1 MTAQKVPEALIQRG
15 ESEWGDTVN
24 EPPPEPQLLT
34 VPQAARALQLPP
46 KSVYALAS
54 RGALPGVVRFGRVVR
69 INLAEALRGQAT
81 LPPTRLPDG
90 SRRAPDQRS
99 QR

>member
-1 MTAQKVPEALIQRG
+1 M
-15 ESEWGDTVN
+15 GDTVN
-24 EPPPEPQLLT
+24 EPPPEAQLLT

-81 LPPTRLPDG
+81 LPQTRLPAG
-90 SRRAPDQRS
+90 SRRAPHQRS

>member
-1 MTAQKVPEALIQRG
+1 MKP
-15 ESEWGDTVN
+15 
-24 EPPPEPQLLT
+24 EPPPEAQLLT

-54 RGALPGVVRFGRVVR
+54 RGALPGVVRFGRVGR

>member
-1 MTAQKVPEALIQRG
+1 VKPEA
-15 ESEWGDTVN
+15 
-24 EPPPEPQLLT
+24 PPGAQLLT

-54 RGALPGVVRFGRVVR
+54 RGALRGVVRFGRVVR
-69 INLAEALRGQAT
+69 INLAEALRGQPAP
-81 LPPTRLPDG
+81 PPTTLPDG
-90 SRRAPDQRS
+90 SRRTPQQRS

>member
-1 MTAQKVPEALIQRG
+1 MKP
-15 ESEWGDTVN
+15 
-24 EPPPEPQLLT
+24 EPPPEAQLLT

-54 RGALPGVVRFGRVVR
+54 RGALAGVVRFGRVVR
-69 INLAEALRGQAT
+69 INLAEALRGQAAVAQ
-81 LPPTRLPDG
+81 TRLPDG
-90 SRRAPDQRS
+90 SRRAPHQRS

>member
-15 ESEWGDTVN
+15 ESEWGIQW
-24 EPPPEPQLLT
+24 PPPEAQLLT

-69 INLAEALRGQAT
+69 INLTEALRGQAT
-81 LPPTRLPDG
+81 PSDIRLPDG
-90 SRRAPDQRS
+90 SRRAPHQRS

>member
-1 MTAQKVPEALIQRG
+1 V
-15 ESEWGDTVN
+15 GDTVN
-24 EPPPEPQLLT
+24 EPPPEAQLLT

-69 INLAEALRGQAT
+69 INLTEALRGQAT
-81 LPPTRLPDG
+81 PSDIRLPDG
-90 SRRAPDQRS
+90 SRRAPHQRS

>member
-1 MTAQKVPEALIQRG
+1 V
-15 ESEWGDTVN
+15 GDTAN
-24 EPPPEPQLLT
+24 EPPPEAQLLT

-69 INLAEALRGQAT
+69 INLTEALRGQVA
-81 LPPTRLPDG
+81 PPQTRLPDG
-90 SRRAPDQRS
+90 SRRAPHDWSHR
-99 QR
+99 